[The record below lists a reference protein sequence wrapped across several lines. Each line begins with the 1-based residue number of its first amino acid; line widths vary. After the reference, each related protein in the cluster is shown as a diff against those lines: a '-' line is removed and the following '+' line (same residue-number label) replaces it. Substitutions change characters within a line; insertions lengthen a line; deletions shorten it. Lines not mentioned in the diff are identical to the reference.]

1 MSDLIWLVVAIALF
15 FLCTFL
21 WERQWTERH
30 KQVQKILYFI
40 VVPFACWIGLGH
52 FLYIFFE
59 ASKGTLTFEKTFFIH
74 DLSGLPDYNFLTYFI
89 PLMALLLVCTII
101 GNQNREELDE
111 KDKRI
116 ERLEQELDRLKGNE
130 WLTRPLTYLPPD
142 KDSTED
148 KE

>member
-1 MSDLIWLVVAIALF
+1 
-15 FLCTFL
+15 
-21 WERQWTERH
+21 
-30 KQVQKILYFI
+30 
-40 VVPFACWIGLGH
+40 
-52 FLYIFFE
+52 
-59 ASKGTLTFEKTFFIH
+59 
-74 DLSGLPDYNFLTYFI
+74 
-89 PLMALLLVCTII
+89 MALLLVCTII

-148 KE
+148 KGN